1 MFPSQNSMKIKTN
14 KTWHQANKMLKNP
27 TLEQRVDW
35 HLEHAK
41 NCKCRPIPKKLKLEI
56 EKRNM

>member
-1 MFPSQNSMKIKTN
+1 MKTKLN
-14 KTWHQANKMLKNP
+14 KEWHNANKMAKNA